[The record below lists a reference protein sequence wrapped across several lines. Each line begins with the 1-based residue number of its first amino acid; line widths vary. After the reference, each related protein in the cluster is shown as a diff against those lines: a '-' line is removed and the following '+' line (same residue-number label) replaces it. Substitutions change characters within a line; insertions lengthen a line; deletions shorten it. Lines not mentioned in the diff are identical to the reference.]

1 MPAYSREWCEEQDAN
16 DPLAPMKERFEIPEG
31 TIYLDGNSLG
41 VLPVGVKERL
51 AEVVNREWG
60 KDLIKSWN
68 TADWINLPSRVGGK
82 IARLI
87 GANPDEVIMADS
99 TSINIFKAVAA
110 ASKLNAGRTEILSEP
125 GNFPTDLYMM
135 QGLTDF
141 MEGGYSL
148 KTVDRSAIAEAITE
162 DTAVVLLTQVHYVT
176 GHMLDM
182 KAITDAAHAK
192 GALIVWDLSHSAG
205 AVPVNLN
212 DANADF
218 AVGCGYKYLN
228 GGPGAPAFVY
238 AAHRHQEAM
247 QQPLT
252 GWFGHKAPFD
262 FRDDYVPTD
271 GIKRMLV
278 GTTGVLA
285 ASSLDSA
292 LDAWEGVDMAAVRQK
307 SSAMTSMFI
316 TLAKDR
322 LEPYGVS
329 LVSPQNPDER
339 GSHVSLAFQD
349 GYAVIQALIDRGII
363 GDFRAPNFM
372 RFGFTPLYLSYTDVW
387 NAIEALEDIL
397 ATQSWKHEKFQSR
410 SAVT

>member
-1 MPAYSREWCEEQDAN
+1 
-16 DPLAPMKERFEIPEG
+16 
-31 TIYLDGNSLG
+31 
-41 VLPVGVKERL
+41 
-51 AEVVNREWG
+51 
-60 KDLIKSWN
+60 
-68 TADWINLPSRVGGK
+68 
-82 IARLI
+82 
-87 GANPDEVIMADS
+87 
-99 TSINIFKAVAA
+99 
-110 ASKLNAGRTEILSEP
+110 
-125 GNFPTDLYMM
+125 MM

-182 KAITDAAHAK
+182 KAITEAAHAK

-228 GGPGAPAFVY
+228 GGPGAPAFIY

-247 QQPLT
+247 RQPLT

-262 FRDDYVPTD
+262 FRDEYEPTD

-292 LDAWEGVDMAAVRQK
+292 LDAWEGVDLAAVRQK

-322 LEPYGVS
+322 LEPFGVS

-372 RFGFTPLYLSYTDVW
+372 RFGFTPLYLSYTYVW

-397 ATQSWKHEKFQSR
+397 ATQSWKHEKFQRR